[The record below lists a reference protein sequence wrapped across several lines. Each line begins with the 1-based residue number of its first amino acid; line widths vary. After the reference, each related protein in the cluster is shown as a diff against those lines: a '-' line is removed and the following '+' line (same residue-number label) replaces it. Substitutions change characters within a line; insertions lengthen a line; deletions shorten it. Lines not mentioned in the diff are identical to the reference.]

1 MCLCVYSVNLILKT
15 IYVTAVHTHTQRE
28 RPVTAVPLIKCR
40 GVLLL
45 LFFVCIYSQ
54 SNTII
59 LPVVFQF
66 HCVYVCGHV
75 CTCACKFN

>member
-15 IYVTAVHTHTQRE
+15 IYVTAVHTHRE

-45 LFFVCIYSQ
+45 LLFFVYIF
-54 SNTII
+54 TIQYNNLASGI
-59 LPVVFQF
+59 SVSLCLCVWA
-66 HCVYVCGHV
+66 CVYMCM
-75 CTCACKFN
+75 